1 MRWKGAF
8 RALSFFEG
16 LLASIRGTFI
26 DWICP
31 QRVLRLLWHPPILL
45 PTLYIV
51 YGMSDLCLDLSGKWN
66 LTSKSIIS
74 HRRGDTGQL
83 VFEGDLE
90 YPLAVTLASDVL
102 FLGNVSLYAR
112 VDTTNDFT
120 FTIDGL
126 PYAVSSHSSD
136 SFRTTVT
143 ADGDHTVSFEN
154 TGGNITLGYFHI
166 TSNGGSRSL
175 SADNSSSFSP
185 PFVPTDSDSSRNS
198 TRVTQTCTSTNASSS
213 SSSSDPTITSN
224 ITITAVSKN

>member
-1 MRWKGAF
+1 MF
-8 RALSFFEG
+8 FFEG

-51 YGMSDLCLDLSGKWN
+51 YGMSDLCLNLSGQWN

-74 HRRGDTGQL
+74 HHTGDSGQL
-83 VFEGDLE
+83 VFEGDWE

-166 TSNGGSRSL
+166 TSNGGCRSL
-175 SADNSSSFSP
+175 SADSSSLLFSL
-185 PFVPTDSDSSRNS
+185 PFVPPDGNSSRMS
-198 TRVTQTCTSTNASSS
+198 TRVAQTCTPTSVPRSSS
-213 SSSSDPTITSN
+213 SSKQITTIYQP
-224 ITITAVSKN
+224 AVGQ